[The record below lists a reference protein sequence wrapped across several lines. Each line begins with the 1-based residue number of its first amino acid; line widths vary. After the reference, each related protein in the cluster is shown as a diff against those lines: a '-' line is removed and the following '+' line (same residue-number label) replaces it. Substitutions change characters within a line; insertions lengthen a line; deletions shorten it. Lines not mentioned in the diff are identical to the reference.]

1 MHRLIHSQTTST
13 GNTLPWLHTIFRRMI
28 KTKERMYSKVK
39 MSKKRKEWEHY
50 NTRKKETRKA
60 LRSVKMELH
69 QQITS
74 PRTQWKQY
82 KILKSTR
89 QENEAVAPL
98 QKDGKRKRD
107 IKNADILNDQL
118 KSVFTLDNENNSSA
132 MERPKYPLNRQPL
145 YKH

>member
-1 MHRLIHSQTTST
+1 
-13 GNTLPWLHTIFRRMI
+13 
-28 KTKERMYSKVK
+28 
-39 MSKKRKEWEHY
+39 
-50 NTRKKETRKA
+50 
-60 LRSVKMELH
+60 MELH

-82 KILKSTR
+82 KVLKSTR

-132 MERPKYPLNRQPL
+132 MERPKYPSIGNLSTNNKEVEKRLQKLKINKASGPDDIPPYILRETVTELVPVLSAIFNQPL
-145 YKH
+145 NIGT